1 MWQLASPPSP
11 SSAACLHTASSVWP
25 QMYVLSD
32 GRQPQRLSG
41 ASLAGASSLPGTCR
55 RQHLITVLVM
65 TAGREWKGDM
75 GQLFSGSGCFFLF
88 PCSLIPSTWKGEP
101 LFLSIIWSHRP
112 HSHLQRTD
120 CTGFDPGLCGPRTP
134 LQLFLEDNVS
144 VLPSCVS
151 CSICIQGFGF
161 SLVPGELTL
170 SRASSQPS
178 FSGCL
183 FCFT

>member
-1 MWQLASPPSP
+1 MCTVV
-11 SSAACLHTASSVWP
+11 AACLPT
-25 QMYVLSD
+25 LSLL
-32 GRQPQRLSG
+32 GRLSAHSLIG
-41 ASLAGASSLPGTCR
+41 LASDVCSLRWETAAAAVRGLTGSLPGTCR

-75 GQLFSGSGCFFLF
+75 GQLFSGSGCFLF